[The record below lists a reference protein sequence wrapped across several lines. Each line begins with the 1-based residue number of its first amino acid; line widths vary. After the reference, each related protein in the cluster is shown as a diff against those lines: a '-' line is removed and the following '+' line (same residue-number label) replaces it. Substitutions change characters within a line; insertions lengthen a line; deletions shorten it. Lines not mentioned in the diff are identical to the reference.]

1 MSGRAVVVLGATP
14 RELRP
19 LARALRL
26 RPEPVGDLP
35 AWRDDRVVAVAV
47 GVGPARAGAGA
58 ARVLDALAAQ
68 RVVITG
74 VAGALDD
81 SLEVGDLVRPA
92 AVVDVRSG
100 VVRTPS
106 TPAPGGAVLAT
117 VEQVHLSGRGP
128 TGEGD
133 VRLPAGATAVDME
146 TAAIA
151 AACEARGI
159 PWDVVRAIS
168 DVAGTLTQDA
178 ASLLRPDGRADV
190 FKAAHLVL
198 RDPRALVRLVRL
210 GLDSARAV
218 RVATDAV
225 VSELTATGS
234 GAPPLR

>member
-1 MSGRAVVVLGATP
+1 MSGHAVVVLGATP

-26 RPEPVGDLP
+26 RPEPVEDLP

-58 ARVLDALAAQ
+58 ARVLDAVAAQ

-81 SLEVGDLVRPA
+81 SLEVGDLVRPFI
-92 AVVDVRSG
+92 VVDVRSG

-106 TPAPGGAVLAT
+106 TPAPDGGVLAT
-117 VEQVHLSGRGP
+117 VEWVHVSGKGP
-128 TGEGD
+128 IGGRD
-133 VRLPAGATAVDME
+133 VRLPAGTTAVDME

-151 AACEARGI
+151 AACEAKGI
-159 PWDVVRAIS
+159 PWDVVRAVS
-168 DVAGTLTQDA
+168 DLAGTLTQEV
-178 ASLLRPDGRADV
+178 ASLLRPDGRADI

-198 RDPRALVRLVRL
+198 RDPRTLRRLVRL

-218 RVATDAV
+218 RVATGAV
-225 VSELTATGS
+225 VSELTAADTGR
-234 GAPPLR
+234 PPAG